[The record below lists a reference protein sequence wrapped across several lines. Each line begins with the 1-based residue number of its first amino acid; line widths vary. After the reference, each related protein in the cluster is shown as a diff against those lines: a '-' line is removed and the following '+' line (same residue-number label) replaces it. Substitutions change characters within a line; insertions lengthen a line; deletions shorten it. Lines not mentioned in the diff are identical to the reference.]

1 MKTLTTEEL
10 KVLKDIFLESDFKIH
25 DKMRNYYIN
34 RKKELGESIFNNDDR
49 AKEQLEHHNEKYQFY
64 LSILEKINLMIEE
77 VQEGRAITELNFG
90 NGFNENNSIA
100 IIWCTQDIHS
110 AIDNMDLDWTPTG
123 EQSLEILSWIKNKH
137 DASVGVSW
145 ETLYIYIQTFYDEIQ
160 ESDNE

>member
-1 MKTLTTEEL
+1 M
-10 KVLKDIFLESDFKIH
+10 
-25 DKMRNYYIN
+25 
-34 RKKELGESIFNNDDR
+34 
-49 AKEQLEHHNEKYQFY
+49 
-64 LSILEKINLMIEE
+64 
-77 VQEGRAITELNFG
+77 TELNFG

>member
-1 MKTLTTEEL
+1 MTHQDAEEFGSAPNEPHDPQGRPVKGKLKTYEVTFSTTLTVEAEN
-10 KVLKDIFLESDFKIH
+10 E
-25 DKMRNYYIN
+25 
-34 RKKELGESIFNNDDR
+34 ESIDTEDLQMSIDQGDVGVDDI
-49 AKEQLEHHNEKYQFY
+49 Q
-64 LSILEKINLMIEE
+64 E
-77 VQEGRAITELNFG
+77 VQEGQAITELNFG
-90 NGFNENNSIA
+90 DGFNENNSIA

-110 AIDNMDLDWTPTG
+110 AIDDMDLDWTPTK